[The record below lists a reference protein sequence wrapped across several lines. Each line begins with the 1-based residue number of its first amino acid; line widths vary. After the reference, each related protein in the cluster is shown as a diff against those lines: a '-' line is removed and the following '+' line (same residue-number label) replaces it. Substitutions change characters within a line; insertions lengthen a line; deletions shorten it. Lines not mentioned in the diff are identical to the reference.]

1 MTDPTPLS
9 SLSSALAD
17 VVARTAPSVVAVRSH
32 RARATGFVWKPGLIV
47 TADEALADE
56 GEVEIGLPDGSTTA
70 ATIAGRDHTTDIAL
84 LRADTALAPV
94 KLATTV
100 PPLGALSVVIATN
113 RDTPS
118 AALGMVSLS
127 GKSWR
132 SLRGGDIDARIE
144 LDVRLRSSQQGGL
157 ALDASG
163 EAFGMAVLG
172 PRRVLVIPTAT
183 IERVAAQLEARGRI
197 ARGYLG
203 LGLQPV
209 RLDDGVGAMVMNVD
223 KAGPSAAAGIRQG
236 DVIVAVNDQKL
247 SGVRAL
253 SRTLGPASVGA
264 VVDVAARRGGEPV
277 SFKVTVGREARGVS
291 EDIAPEIV
299 LSLEIDDPALA
310 DRLAALLGNIAG
322 VRLAGPGEKAT
333 ATIVTRDPRIMPDD
347 IALTQRELDVLALMA
362 EGGSNK
368 MIARQLNIS
377 VHTVKF
383 HVGSLLDK
391 LDATGRTDAVAHAA
405 RRGVIE
411 L

>member
-17 VVARTAPSVVAVRSH
+17 VAARTAPSIVSVHAHRS
-32 RARATGFVWKPGLIV
+32 RSTGFVWKPGLIV

-56 GEVEIGLPDGSTTA
+56 GDVQINLPDGSTVA

-84 LRADTALAPV
+84 LRTDANIAPV
-94 KLATTV
+94 KLTATV
-100 PPLGALSVVIATN
+100 PSLGSLSVVIATD
-113 RDTPS
+113 RDAPS
-118 AALGMVSLS
+118 AALGMVSAS
-127 GKSWR
+127 GKGWR

-144 LDVRLRSSQQGGL
+144 LDVRLRFSQQGGL

-163 EAFGMAVLG
+163 DAFGMAVLG

-183 IERVAAQLEARGRI
+183 IERVAEQLEARGRI

-264 VVDVAARRGGEPV
+264 IVDVAVRRGGEPV
-277 SFKVTVGREARGVS
+277 SFKVMVGERPEA
-291 EDIAPEIV
+291 
-299 LSLEIDDPALA
+299 
-310 DRLAALLGNIAG
+310 
-322 VRLAGPGEKAT
+322 
-333 ATIVTRDPRIMPDD
+333 
-347 IALTQRELDVLALMA
+347 
-362 EGGSNK
+362 
-368 MIARQLNIS
+368 
-377 VHTVKF
+377 
-383 HVGSLLDK
+383 
-391 LDATGRTDAVAHAA
+391 
-405 RRGVIE
+405 
-411 L
+411 

>member
-1 MTDPTPLS
+1 
-9 SLSSALAD
+9 
-17 VVARTAPSVVAVRSH
+17 
-32 RARATGFVWKPGLIV
+32 
-47 TADEALADE
+47 
-56 GEVEIGLPDGSTTA
+56 
-70 ATIAGRDHTTDIAL
+70 
-84 LRADTALAPV
+84 
-94 KLATTV
+94 V
-100 PPLGALSVVIATN
+100 PPLGALSVVVATN
-113 RDTPS
+113 RDAPS

-223 KAGPSAAAGIRQG
+223 KTGPSAAAGIRQG

-277 SFKVTVGREARGVS
+277 SFKVTIGER
-291 EDIAPEIV
+291 
-299 LSLEIDDPALA
+299 PAA
-310 DRLAALLGNIAG
+310 
-322 VRLAGPGEKAT
+322 
-333 ATIVTRDPRIMPDD
+333 
-347 IALTQRELDVLALMA
+347 
-362 EGGSNK
+362 
-368 MIARQLNIS
+368 
-377 VHTVKF
+377 
-383 HVGSLLDK
+383 
-391 LDATGRTDAVAHAA
+391 
-405 RRGVIE
+405 
-411 L
+411 